1 MQINLKNMAN
11 HWKLLLILIIVFQLL
26 FHITFNF
33 MDIKEVNLGGMVTL
47 GAASFG
53 TLSANIV
60 FFIFIRLKKP

>member
-1 MQINLKNMAN
+1 MAN